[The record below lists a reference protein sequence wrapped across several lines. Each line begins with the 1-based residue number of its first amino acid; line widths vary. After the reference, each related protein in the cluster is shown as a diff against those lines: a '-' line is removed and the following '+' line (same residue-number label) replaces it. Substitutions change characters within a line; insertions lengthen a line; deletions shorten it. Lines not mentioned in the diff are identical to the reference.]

1 MKQDE
6 KQIMDELKREYESI
20 PVPPQARARIMQG
33 INQAKKEQKRGNYM
47 KIMKSTGATAA
58 AAMVMITVM
67 ANLTHCKRNG
77 KAARDRLHR
86 QGGDLPHL

>member
-33 INQAKKEQKRGNYM
+33 INQAKKEQKRGNDM
-47 KIMKSTGATAA
+47 
-58 AAMVMITVM
+58 
-67 ANLTHCKRNG
+67 
-77 KAARDRLHR
+77 
-86 QGGDLPHL
+86 

>member
-33 INQAKKEQKRGNYM
+33 INQLKCTD
-47 KIMKSTGATAA
+47 KINRTIPS
-58 AAMVMITVM
+58 
-67 ANLTHCKRNG
+67 NRYN
-77 KAARDRLHR
+77 
-86 QGGDLPHL
+86 